1 MHPRIQSLLNS
12 KELVEDDDFLDIKR
26 RGCPVEHIR
35 CTGHTLRR
43 RCADMPEIRATLQYL
58 QDLPLYETEKPYWCL
73 LPPHEGFDPNAQRVD
88 NLEFESRPDIL
99 ISDIRESAEA
109 LNLDTCGFEVLAHR
123 SDLSNI
129 ETAEDVD
136 AYKAETEAL
145 LRDKLGAVFVKCYEV
160 RMRKNT
166 RFERDEYDMNDPLLV
181 EGPATGAHNG
191 NTCLPCG
198 GRLKSFC
205 SDACFFLAVF

>member
-1 MHPRIQSLLNS
+1 
-12 KELVEDDDFLDIKR
+12 
-26 RGCPVEHIR
+26 
-35 CTGHTLRR
+35 
-43 RCADMPEIRATLQYL
+43 MPEIRATLQYL

-99 ISDIRESAEA
+99 IRDVRESTEA
-109 LNLDTCGFEVLAHR
+109 LSLDTCGFEVLSHH
-123 SDLSNI
+123 SNLSNF
-129 ETAEDVD
+129 ETAGDVD

-145 LRDKLGAVFVKCYEV
+145 LRDKLRAVFVKCYEV

-166 RFERDEYDMNDPLLV
+166 RFERDQYDMNDPLLV

-191 NTCLPCG
+191 NTCLLCLG
-198 GRLKSFC
+198 SVQLSYRDG
-205 SDACFFLAVF
+205 

>member
-1 MHPRIQSLLNS
+1 
-12 KELVEDDDFLDIKR
+12 
-26 RGCPVEHIR
+26 
-35 CTGHTLRR
+35 
-43 RCADMPEIRATLQYL
+43 MPEIRATLQYL

-99 ISDIRESAEA
+99 IRDIRESEGV
-109 LNLDTCGFEVLAHR
+109 LNLNTCGFEVLQHH
-123 SDLSNI
+123 SELSNL
-129 ETAEDVD
+129 ETVEDVD

-166 RFERDEYDMNDPLLV
+166 RFERDQYDMNDPLLV

-191 NTCLPCG
+191 NTWLLCAG
-198 GRLKSFC
+198 IMK
-205 SDACFFLAVF
+205 